1 MKQGY
6 RFRAFTASYSWAA
19 RHFSAD
25 TFSCSETHHST
36 VSWRPVGWHPAMDTR
51 ACFCS
56 NIEKS
61 RHILDWIRTSIS
73 ELSVRHSTIELHLQS
88 EDNLF
93 AVSVFLWSG
102 IPESHRWLLHGKE
115 TSCCYTKP
123 AISSIAR
130 WLLRTYLL
138 LQQGILNHCCWSTH
152 RILPPGIRLGR
163 PSFCFWIMSAYDL
176 LQLKLEWKLLVFHDE
191 DQHIHLRNLH
201 SIYCFVN
208 HTILRMVLYEKL
220 FH

>member
-1 MKQGY
+1 MWFLWAWLAVRVVKWNRVTDFGLLPHPIAGQPGI
-6 RFRAFTASYSWAA
+6 FRLIPSLA
-19 RHFSAD
+19 RK
-25 TFSCSETHHST
+25 THHST

-61 RHILDWIRTSIS
+61 RHILDWTRTSIS

-123 AISSIAR
+123 AISSKHS
-130 WLLRTYLL
+130 WLFRT
-138 LQQGILNHCCWSTH
+138 CCCYNKEYSIIVVGAPTGFCH
-152 RILPPGIRLGR
+152 RVYGLEGHH
-163 PSFCFWIMSAYDL
+163 SASEL
-176 LQLKLEWKLLVFHDE
+176 WVLM
-191 DQHIHLRNLH
+191 
-201 SIYCFVN
+201 IYCN
-208 HTILRMVLYEKL
+208 LNWNESCL
-220 FH
+220 FFMMRTNIFI